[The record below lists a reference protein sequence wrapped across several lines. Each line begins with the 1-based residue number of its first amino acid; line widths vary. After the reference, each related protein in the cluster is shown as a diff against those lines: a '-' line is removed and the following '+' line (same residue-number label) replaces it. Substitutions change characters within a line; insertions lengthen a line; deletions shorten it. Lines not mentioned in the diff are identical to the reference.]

1 MPKKSIPKINQVALS
16 GQIAEEPEF
25 RCSEEGVASLR
36 ARLLV
41 SRPYR
46 DDKGD
51 WQEDT
56 SFFDI
61 AIWKKSAEHFAERLH
76 RGIYVFV
83 TGRLKSHE
91 WKDRE
96 GNPHVQVEVCVRN
109 LQLLE

>member
-16 GQIAEEPEF
+16 GQIAEEPEV

-51 WQEDT
+51 WQEET
-56 SFFDI
+56 SSFDI
-61 AIWKKSAEHFAERLH
+61 VLVKKSAEYFAERLH
-76 RGIYVFV
+76 KGIYVFV

-96 GNPHVQVEVCVRN
+96 GNPYSQVEISVRN
-109 LQLLE
+109 LQLLK